1 MTPLIFSHANGFPA
15 STYRKL
21 FDLLAPDFEIRAIE
35 KYGHDPRLPVT
46 NNWPHLVDE
55 LLVLLHEKSTQ
66 VEPEKSL
73 LVGHSLGG
81 FLSVIAAH
89 KAPHLVSGVILLDAP
104 IIAGWRALM
113 LRSAKAFGLAER
125 FSPAHVS
132 KTRRNQWDSVEA
144 AYSHFVAKNVFAR
157 WDKAMLHDYA
167 SHGTLADTINKTHK
181 RTLAFDRDVE
191 TKIYR
196 YLPDHIGSMF
206 REPFPVPIA
215 FIGGSMSDEVKQVGM
230 KATLRAAQGRVSW
243 IPGSHLFPMERPEE
257 TAMAIR
263 KLAAIMLHSQATKPS
278 YIDTPISK

>member
-15 STYRKL
+15 GTYRKL
-21 FDLLAPDFEIRAIE
+21 FDLLTPDFDIRAIE

-46 NNWPHLVDE
+46 NNWPHMVDE
-55 LLVLLHEKSTQ
+55 LLVLLHENAKQPEHQSAAPY
-66 VEPEKSL
+66 EPEKSL

-81 FLSVIAAH
+81 FLSVMAAH
-89 KAPHLVSGVILLDAP
+89 KAPHLVSGVILLDSP
-104 IIAGWRALM
+104 IVTGWRAGL
-113 LRSAKAFGLAER
+113 LRTAKAVGLAER
-125 FSPAHVS
+125 FTPAHVS

-196 YLPDHIGSMF
+196 YFPDNLGHLI

-215 FIGGSMSDEVKQVGM
+215 FVGGSMSDEVKQVGM
-230 KATLRAAQGRVSW
+230 KATLRATQGRVSW
-243 IPGSHLFPMERPEE
+243 IPGSHLFPMERPDE
-257 TAMAIR
+257 TAAHIR
-263 KLAAIMLHSQATKPS
+263 KLAAIML
-278 YIDTPISK
+278 SKA